1 MISIMTASGF
11 PKALRWGPEFILLY
25 NDGYKQILADKH
37 PWALGRPFRE
47 VWPEVV
53 SELMPLQEDILA
65 GRNPGVFSIDR
76 PLTIRRRGMDFGKNL
91 GMELETAYFTVS
103 YSPVP
108 DDTAPSGVGGVLVT
122 AVETTDRKRTE
133 EALQRWN
140 ETLEAQVAE
149 RIRERNGVWRVAHD
163 LLGVANFSGRLLSVN
178 PAWTAVLGWSEQELR
193 DMDHRT
199 LRHPDDQARTSA
211 EIALTSE
218 GVNRKFETRYRHKDG
233 SYRSI
238 FWSIVPE
245 GDVFYIHGRDV
256 TEENQR
262 ALTLQ
267 QTADALRQAQK
278 MEAIGQL
285 TGGIAHDFNNLL
297 QVVSGNLQL
306 LQKEIAGNDR
316 AGRRVANAQS
326 AVARGAKLTSQL
338 LSFGRRQP
346 LEPKV
351 VNIGRLL
358 SGMDEMLRRSLGEA
372 IEIETVVA
380 GGLWNTL
387 IDPGNLENAIV
398 NLAINARDAMQG
410 SGKLTIETGNA
421 WLDEA
426 YVRAHPEVEAGQYV
440 VLSVTDTGSGMPPE
454 IAARAFDPFFST
466 KAEGHGTG
474 LGLSMVYGFAKQS
487 RGHVKIYSEVGHG
500 TTVKLYL
507 PRVAQSED
515 LLAAIERSPVTGG
528 NETILVVED
537 DAEVRATAIEML
549 GELGYRVLK
558 AHDAASALHIIE
570 SGLSIDLLFTDVVM
584 PGTLKSPELARKAKE
599 RQPHIAVLFTSGYTE
614 NAIVHGGRLDADV
627 DLLPKP
633 YAREAL
639 ARKVRQVLAKAKQG
653 QG

>member
-1 MISIMTASGF
+1 MVSIMTASGF

-358 SGMDEMLRRSLGEA
+358 SGMDELLRRSLGEA

-528 NETILVVED
+528 SETILVVED

-633 YAREAL
+633 YARDAL

-653 QG
+653 